1 VIDAFLLSM
10 GVIFV
15 AELGDKSQLMAL
27 AFATRFKAWVVLV
40 AITVALLIEFA
51 ISVLVGRIFA
61 LALPTNVISLIA
73 GVAFL
78 AFAAWTLRGEN
89 DDDRPVD
96 RAVSS
101 TFAAMVTV
109 GTTFFLAEL
118 GDKTMLAVVTLAST
132 QDPIG
137 TWLGATTGEVAADA
151 LAIGVGAALGARLP
165 ARAIKLFAAAT
176 FVVFG
181 VILIAEA
188 LGLI

>member
-78 AFAAWTLRGEN
+78 AFAAWTLRGED

>member
-78 AFAAWTLRGEN
+78 AFAAWTLRGED

-188 LGLI
+188 LGLF